1 MLSFEFL
8 LIPQYSLLSTVIIKL
23 MPDLKTKVGNIEFK
37 NPVLVASGTCGV
49 AGREFTPYFKLS
61 ELGGLV
67 TKSLGIRPWMGNP
80 TPRVV
85 EVQPGGMLNSIGLQ
99 NPGIEHFVKNEVPF
113 LKENKVTTVLNVV
126 GESIDEYLKVVDYV
140 KNNSEFSAIELNLS
154 CPNVEGG
161 LDFSQ
166 DPKKAFTVVSEVKK
180 LTKTPI
186 WAKLSPNV
194 TDITEIAKACIEAGV
209 DGLSLINTVLGLA
222 INSWTRKPVLPRAV
236 GGYSG
241 PGIKPIALRMIWETY
256 KKFPN
261 TPIIGIGG
269 IHNAYDAVEF
279 LLAGASC
286 IQVGTASFVNPKA
299 SVETISGLNKYLEQ
313 MKINSVNE
321 LIGQAHKSSNKHQ
334 ALSVKS

>member
-1 MLSFEFL
+1 
-8 LIPQYSLLSTVIIKL
+8 
-23 MPDLKTKVGNIEFK
+23 MPDLKTKVGGIEFK

-49 AGREFTPYFKLS
+49 AGREFTSYFKPS

-67 TKSLGIRPWMGNP
+67 TKSIGIKSWTGNP
-80 TPRVV
+80 TPRIV
-85 EVQPGGMLNSIGLQ
+85 EVQPGGILNSIGLQ
-99 NPGIEHFVKNEVPF
+99 NPGIEYFIKNELPF
-113 LKENKVTTVLNVV
+113 LVENNVTTILNVV
-126 GESIDEYLKVVDYV
+126 GKSLDEYIQVVDYV
-140 KNNSEFSAIELNLS
+140 KDKKEFVAIELNLS

-166 DPKKAFTVVSEVKK
+166 DPKKANKVVSEIKK
-180 LTKTPI
+180 ITKTPV

-194 TDITEIAKACIEAGV
+194 ADITEIAKACVDGGV
-209 DGLSLINTVLGLA
+209 DGLSMINTVLGLA

-241 PGIKPIALRMIWETY
+241 PGIKPIALRMVWETY

-269 IHNAYDAVEF
+269 IHSAYDAVEF

-286 IQVGTASFVNPKA
+286 IQVGTANFANPKA
-299 SVETISGLNKYLEQ
+299 SVEIISGLNKYLEQ
-313 MKINSVNE
+313 MKISSVNE
-321 LIGQAHKSSNKHQ
+321 LVGEAHRTSDKRQAVSAKH
-334 ALSVKS
+334 